1 MGGNRSFGPR
11 CIYLSGGRLSFSN
24 RGACEIVSFWFGPT
38 ATCVAGSL
46 IREVSGIAN
55 MAVTAP
61 SSEDTS
67 ARMLV
72 GDGDVI
78 IRGSRQQYSTS
89 RLASDGE
96 HLTPLTPPPRRLVLR
111 PSTKTI
117 SPNAGAAP
125 RSGSETA
132 NHGTRTRSATESQGD
147 VQVLCAY

>member
-89 RLASDGE
+89 RLAERRRALDAPYTTPEAFGPAAQYQNNKPERRRRAPFRIGDGK
-96 HLTPLTPPPRRLVLR
+96 PRHAHAVCNG
-111 PSTKTI
+111 K
-117 SPNAGAAP
+117 P
-125 RSGSETA
+125 R
-132 NHGTRTRSATESQGD
+132 
-147 VQVLCAY
+147 